1 MKYSIAL
8 ITLAF
13 FFVQAT
19 CQDLPTSDKAGD
31 KTTSPTLLKSA
42 SVKNDGVIKLQEYTE
57 ELKLSEYPVA
67 ILAGG
72 CFWCTE
78 AVFQRINGV
87 VDVVSG
93 YAGGGT
99 VNVPTYKAI
108 GTGRTGFAEAI
119 AIYYDP
125 AVITYETLLEVF
137 FIGHDPTT
145 LNRQG
150 PDAGTQYRSAI
161 FYQSESEL
169 NMAKAAIKKK
179 NESEYYSDPIVT
191 TLEAYDIFWTAE
203 TYHQNFYEYNP
214 NQGYVMSVS
223 KPKVVKVMKA
233 VPHLLKEE
241 YR

>member
-1 MKYSIAL
+1 MKYTIAL

-13 FFVQAT
+13 FFIQAT
-19 CQDLPTSDKAGD
+19 CQDLQTDDKVAD
-31 KTTSPTLLKSA
+31 QTTTPTLLKSA

-57 ELKLSEYPVA
+57 EFKLGDYPVA

-78 AVFQRINGV
+78 AVFERINGV

-99 VNVPTYKAI
+99 EKVPSYKAI
-108 GTGRTGFAEAI
+108 GSGTTGFAEAI
-119 AIYYDP
+119 AIFYDP
-125 AVITYETLLEVF
+125 EVVTYETLMDVF
-137 FIGHDPTT
+137 FVGHDPTT

-161 FYQSESEL
+161 FYQSEAEL
-169 NMAKAAIKKK
+169 KQAKAAIKKK
-179 NESEYYSDPIVT
+179 NESGYYSDPIVT
-191 TLEAYDIFWTAE
+191 TLEAYDLFWTAE

-214 NQGYVMSVS
+214 TQGYVMSVS
-223 KPKVVKVMKA
+223 RPKVQKVIKTF
-233 VPHLLKEE
+233 PDLLKEE
-241 YR
+241 YK